1 MSPCRRVLKICRDI
15 NKKKV
20 IIFKAPVT
28 NKLFWCL
35 NEQPASIKLKGVD
48 KEENVVMRII
58 EEAGNKGLL
67 NKDIRDQSGLNLTA
81 INKILKALEGKE
93 LIKSVLSISVSYR
106 NKVFFV
112 LNKNTPFVM

>member
-1 MSPCRRVLKICRDI
+1 LFKCRRVLKICRDI

-58 EEAGNKGLL
+58 EEAGNKGIW
-67 NKDIRDQSGLNLTA
+67 NKDIRTKSGLNPTDLK
-81 INKILKALEGKE
+81 KILKVLEGKN
-93 LIKSVLSISVSYR
+93 LIKSVLSVSVSYR
-106 NKVFFV
+106 NKVFF
-112 LNKNTPFVM
+112 FS